1 MNSIFDKPA
10 CQNLRK
16 ALRKEWLLT
25 NGLGDYASGTI
36 IGCNTRKYHGL
47 LVVNTVHPAGRH
59 VMLSTLEESLCG
71 GGKEF
76 FFSCRKHPGVYFPR
90 GHEYLEG
97 MEVGDWPIFYYR
109 IGNVSLKRELLM
121 LRRRSVLLVRYTVC
135 GDTSLPPL
143 TLRLKPLLAC
153 RHFHSLTHAT
163 AQFNSNITSEKQ
175 GFSVQPVAEL
185 PALHFRA
192 SGMGAR
198 VTGGPD
204 WYYTIDYLR
213 EGERGFEAQEDL
225 FMPAMLE
232 LPIMPNQSLVLAVGT
247 EPMPY
252 DLPTLWEEEAAARVR
267 LGAKS
272 GSLQGHLRREGARF
286 LVNLPA
292 IIPNNAA
299 ATPQTKPLVLA
310 GYHWFDAWG
319 RDSLIALS
327 GLTFAVGRRHKGAVT
342 LKAISDSLRH
352 GLIPNLFAINDQPAA
367 YNSVD
372 ASLWYVWAVQQ
383 MMQWQPDE
391 TLLREVCWPAIKAI
405 VDAFRAGIWQGG
417 QCLAHVHDNG
427 LLCAGNEKTQLT
439 WMDANVNGIPVTPRH
454 GCPVEINAL
463 WYNALAL
470 SNELAQRF
478 AEPEYRCPEQL
489 EKLRASFRH
498 CFWVEQG
505 NYLGDVWRDG
515 VLDASI
521 RPNQVFAV
529 SLPYSVLPE
538 DDCPCVVE
546 TVRNSLL
553 TPYGLRTLSP
563 LDTRY
568 QGMYEGNAAQRD
580 SAYHQGTVWP
590 WLLGA
595 YGDALLK
602 TAWDV
607 EGAVQDLL
615 HTISPLLSSHLHQ
628 AGVGSISEIFDGN
641 PPHTAHGCIAQAW
654 SVAECSRLL
663 RVLQQAAPAVYA
675 RWETQMG
682 WH

>member
-1 MNSIFDKPA
+1 MKFIFDKPA

-59 VMLSTLEESLCG
+59 VMLSAMEESVCG

-90 GHEYLEG
+90 GHEYLES
-97 MEVGDWPIFYYR
+97 MEAGDWPVFRYC
-109 IGNVSLKRELLM
+109 IGNATITRELLM
-121 LRRRSVLLVRYTVC
+121 LRRRSVLLVRYSVD

-153 RHFHSLTHAT
+153 RHFHSLMHANEH
-163 AQFNSNITSEKQ
+163 FNSNITSEKQ

-192 SGMGAR
+192 SGKGVR

-204 WYYTIDYLR
+204 WYYAVDYLR

-232 LPIMPNQSLVLAVGT
+232 LPLVPGDSLVLAVGT
-247 EPMPY
+247 EALPY
-252 DLPTLWEEEAAARVR
+252 DLPTLWEEEARARKQ
-267 LGAKS
+267 LGAS
-272 GSLQGHLRREGARF
+272 SDSLQGHLRREGARF
-286 LVNLPA
+286 LVNLPVA
-292 IIPNNAA
+292 LPQNKA
-299 ATPQTKPLVLA
+299 ATPQVKPMVLA
-310 GYHWFDAWG
+310 GYPWFDAWG
-319 RDSLIALS
+319 RDSLIALP
-327 GLTFAVGRRHKGAVT
+327 GLTFAVGRAHKGAIT
-342 LKAISDSLRH
+342 LKAISEAMQQ
-352 GLIPNLFAINDQPAA
+352 GLVPNLFAMNDQPAA

-372 ASLWYVWAVQQ
+372 ASLWYAWTVQQ
-383 MMQWQPDE
+383 MMHWQPNED
-391 TLLREVCWPAIKAI
+391 LLREVCWPALKAI
-405 VDAFRAGIWQGG
+405 VDAFKAGITKGG
-417 QCLAHVHDNG
+417 VRLAHVHDNG
-427 LLCAGNEKTQLT
+427 LLCAGNAQTQLT
-439 WMDANVNGIPVTPRH
+439 WMDACVHNAPVTPRH

-463 WYNALAL
+463 WYNTLAFC
-470 SNELAQRF
+470 NELAQRY
-478 AEPEYRCPEQL
+478 AEPAYRCQAQL
-489 EKLRASFRH
+489 EHMRTSFRQ

-515 VLDASI
+515 TLDASI
-521 RPNQVFAV
+521 RPNQLFAA

-546 TVRNSLL
+546 AVRNILL

-563 LDTRY
+563 LDLRY
-568 QGMYEGNAAQRD
+568 QGSYEGDAAQRD

-607 EGAVQDLL
+607 EGAVQALL
-615 HTISPLLSSHLHQ
+615 QTISPLFSTHLLQ
-628 AGVGSISEIFDGN
+628 AGIGSISEIFDGN
-641 PPHTAHGCIAQAW
+641 PPHSAHGCIAQAW

-675 RWETQMG
+675 RWELQMG
-682 WH
+682 W